1 MTTGAKVAIGC
12 AVAVVLAGVAAIV
25 TVGAGAWWLKGK
37 VEETTGDLARRS
49 EEMESYQEKAN
60 ANPFTPPADRV
71 IPEARL
77 LKFIEVRKGVYD
89 VYEAHRAEFEGMKDR
104 KDASLSDV
112 MKAGGLLLD
121 ARTAV
126 LKGLAEAGMNEEEYQ
141 FIVQQVYRSAWASAA
156 QKETG
161 KTPEEVVREAGEAV
175 EEAPGGEEGAEALRV
190 PQANIEL
197 FRKHEADLKKYA
209 MEGLALA
216 GL

>member
-12 AVAVVLAGVAAIV
+12 AVAVVLAGVAAV
-25 TVGAGAWWLKGK
+25 VMVGAGAWWLKGR
-37 VEETTGDLARRS
+37 VEETTGDLAKRT
-49 EEMESYQEKAN
+49 EELESYQKKAD

-77 LKFIEVRKGVYD
+77 VKFIEVRKGVYD
-89 VYEAHRAEFEGMKDR
+89 VYEAHRAEFDGMKDR
-104 KDASLSDV
+104 KDAGLSDL

-121 ARTAV
+121 ARTAL
-126 LKGLAEAGMNEEEYQ
+126 LKGLAGVGMNEEEYQ
-141 FIVQQVYRSAWASAA
+141 FIIQQVYQSAWASAV
-156 QKETG
+156 QKDTG
-161 KTPEEVVREAGEAV
+161 KTPEEVAREAAEAG
-175 EEAPGGEEGAEALRV
+175 PGAEEGEEALRI
-190 PQANIEL
+190 PQANIDL